1 MNLHIFFDTL
11 GYYLGETFDRVE
23 RIQPGNNYYINL
35 VEDTKY
41 KRSKVLYINFD
52 ETVIIEY
59 INSLQNIERVYF
71 HYYTYFGTFILRNL
85 KTANPKI
92 IAVWVFWSGDFYN
105 LPKFLPSIYLD
116 YSKRFF
122 LNKPSYLQT
131 VRNKIFNLKLAA
143 KNRAFF
149 NHRAFIKSFNL
160 FDYFATILKQDYDNV
175 INYSK
180 TNVRYITFAYLSY
193 EQMINVNSKSEV
205 ANGNE
210 IMIGHSAD
218 PTLNHYEVLEIL
230 KDKNLENT
238 IYLPIA
244 YGDETY
250 KQNLSKIVKEWFK
263 NTKIQTDFIDKEEY
277 NQNLLKVGYAIF
289 NSRIQQALGNL
300 IVLLWYGVKIFLRE
314 ENSVYQEFKKWNL
327 LVYSVQ
333 TDLPSESFKSKLSFD
348 QIAHNR
354 SILKQKLSSE
364 AVDKYYSRLL
374 NIG

>member
-11 GYYLGETFDRVE
+11 GYYLGETFDRIE

-35 VEDTKY
+35 SENTKY
-41 KRSKVLYINFD
+41 KRVKVLYTNFN
-52 ETVIIEY
+52 ETAIIEY
-59 INSLQNIERVYF
+59 INSLAGIKRVYF
-71 HYYTYFGTFILRNL
+71 HYYTYFGAFILKKL
-85 KTANPKI
+85 KADNPKI

-105 LPKFLPSIYLD
+105 LPKFLPTIYLD

-131 VRNKIFNLKLAA
+131 VRDKLFNLKAA
-143 KNRAFF
+143 ARNRVFF
-149 NHRAFIKSFNL
+149 NHRAFINSFNL

-175 INYSK
+175 VKYSES
-180 TNVRYITFAYLSY
+180 NMRYTTFAYLSY
-193 EQMINVNSKSEV
+193 EQMIDLSLKSDV
-205 ANGNE
+205 ATGNE

-218 PTLNHYEVLEIL
+218 PTLNHYEVLETL
-230 KDKNLENT
+230 KDKNLRNT

-250 KQNLSKIVKEWFK
+250 KQNLSKLIKVWFK
-263 NTKIQTDFIDKEEY
+263 NTKVQTDFIDKEKY
-277 NQNLLKVGYAIF
+277 NKNLLEVGYAVF

-333 TDLPSESFKSKLSFD
+333 TDLPSESFEVKLSTE
-348 QIAHNR
+348 QIEHNR
-354 SILKQKLSSE
+354 NILKQKLSSE
-364 AVDKYYSRLL
+364 MVDKYYSQLL
-374 NIG
+374 NIS